1 MQAQGKTIDEIELGK
16 KAALQRKI
24 TKEDIHRFAQA
35 TGDFNPLHLDEDY
48 AKNTVFKGRIAHGML
63 VASLF
68 SNIIG
73 TRFPGPGT
81 VYVSQTLVFKK
92 PVKIND
98 TITAEVEV
106 HRIDKDKERV
116 VLYTS
121 CRNQEGD
128 IVLDG
133 EAIVSPK
140 KAGADKRFFRTA

>member
-1 MQAQGKTIDEIELGK
+1 MHMQAQGRTIDEITLGE
-16 KAALQRKI
+16 KAVLRRKI
-24 TKEDIHRFAQA
+24 TEEDIQCFAEA
-35 TGDFNPLHLDEDY
+35 TGDVNPLHLDEDY
-48 AKNTVFKGRIAHGML
+48 AKKTVFKGRIAHGML

-73 TRFPGPGT
+73 TGFPGPGT
-81 VYVSQTLVFKK
+81 VYVSQTLAFKR

-106 HRIDKDKERV
+106 HKIDRDKGRV
-116 VLYTS
+116 VLCTS
-121 CRNQEGD
+121 CTNQNGD

-140 KAGADKRFFRTA
+140 KAGAR

>member
-1 MQAQGKTIDEIELGK
+1 MHMQVQGRTIDELELGE
-16 KAALQRKI
+16 KAVLRRKI
-24 TKEDIHRFAQA
+24 TEEDIQRFAEA
-35 TGDFNPLHLDEDY
+35 TGDVNPLHLDEDY
-48 AKNTVFKGRIAHGML
+48 AKKTVFKGRIAHGML

-81 VYVSQTLVFKK
+81 VYVSQTLAFKR

-106 HRIDKDKERV
+106 HKIDRDKERV

-121 CRNQEGD
+121 CRNQHGD

-140 KAGADKRFFRTA
+140 KAGAL

>member
-1 MQAQGKTIDEIELGK
+1 MHMEVQGRTLDELELGE
-16 KAALQRKI
+16 KAVLRRKI
-24 TKEDIHRFAQA
+24 TEEDIQRFAEA
-35 TGDFNPLHLDEDY
+35 TGDVNPLHLDEDY

-81 VYVSQTLVFKK
+81 VYVSQTLAFKR

-106 HRIDKDKERV
+106 HRIDRDKERV

-121 CRNQEGD
+121 CRNQDGD

-140 KAGADKRFFRTA
+140 KAGAR